1 MVLSFS
7 AALPLALHVPYML
20 KDGPIY
26 PPSPCSHNDERTSNC
41 DSIALAAI
49 AVMQAVS

>member
-20 KDGPIY
+20 IDGPIH
-26 PPSPCSHNDERTSNC
+26 PPP
-41 DSIALAAI
+41 ALTMMNGRPTVI
-49 AVMQAVS
+49 VLHWLPSL

>member
-20 KDGPIY
+20 IDGPIH
-26 PPSPCSHNDERTSNC
+26 PPS
-41 DSIALAAI
+41 ALSMMAAGLTVI
-49 AVMQAVS
+49 VSDLLPLL